1 MKRTIILIAGGSGSG
16 KTTLA
21 DELRKSFPNG
31 VCEAVSS
38 DNYYREFAESPADHN
53 FDEPDAYD
61 LERLARDVR
70 ALHEGETIQKIEW
83 SFDERKRQTLAEFI
97 PASDA
102 TRIVVV
108 EGLFTLYVEEIRA
121 LADLKIFIDLDPK
134 EGVARRLRRDQKT
147 NERPT
152 ESFDKTGRIARD
164 VLPGYEKYVF
174 PTKRFADRVVH
185 NDARE
190 DFSEIVRFVAEAYRE
205 G

>member
-1 MKRTIILIAGGSGSG
+1 MKRTVILIGGGTGSG

-21 DELRKSFPNG
+21 NELRKSFPNG
-31 VCEAVSS
+31 VCEVVSS
-38 DNYYREFAESPADHN
+38 DNYYRDFTESPEEHN

-61 LERLARDVR
+61 LELLARDVK
-70 ALHEGETIQKIEW
+70 ALQKGKTIQKIEW
-83 SFDERKRQTLAEFI
+83 DFHQRKRKEDAPPFPT
-97 PASDA
+97 SDA

-134 EGVARRLRRDQKT
+134 EGVARRLRRDLEKK
-147 NERPT
+147 ERPT

-174 PTKRFADRVVH
+174 PTKRFADRVVY
-185 NDARE
+185 NDSRG
-190 DFSEIVRFVAEAYRE
+190 DFSEIVRFVAEAYR
-205 G
+205 